1 MPNKVCITTP
11 GPLQKAESHV
21 FENASEDSLWF
32 KGGMVLASLFRATR
46 GIYKTG
52 LGNNI
57 SLAMETL
64 YDDNNSGYLML
75 ERFTHSSKTIIY
87 MDWITGNVETQFG
100 DLRMALAEVIPA
112 DSRQTVFAIDLVT
125 FFKTMPNVERSVMAI
140 FHYGVEN
147 RKVRVSE
154 FADIYGALYLTRI
167 RQFLLSSNADTWY
180 FAKGEGYMAK
190 RALLID
196 EKSNLVKDSNCELT
210 NGTSQNLIP
219 AGIPNDM
226 IDLWEKMPEKEKA
239 ILIGMDPELRISF
252 IRNYRVR
259 LVRQEDEA
267 KNQGEE
273 IRQAIMPGGQPQPE
287 QMRFSFSPFPTQ
299 LTRTSPFFPISTQEI
314 AKREY
319 IRDMVIASHSWG
331 ELTYTGP
338 KLSVFEEDHLM
349 ILLALICDVN
359 ARIEEACEGGEI
371 TYTYTGNIRKIL
383 KLKRIENPGA
393 NHYKTV
399 IDSLTLL
406 TGASFKLITKKT
418 GKGKKDLDTTYVNNI
433 LTNFSYKHGSGNL
446 KVTVNPYFYQTFGQG
461 MVTWLDVQIRSRLKS
476 AHAKALYR
484 FIMSHRDDK
493 WDGPLLTLA
502 ASTNMDP
509 NLPKIKTR
517 ERLKK
522 AIGELVEVGVLT
534 ERSKINGDF
543 VELWRTPK
551 KSGQRMNRLT

>member
-1 MPNKVCITTP
+1 MPINPFKFSISKITPSLLSKVEK
-11 GPLQKAESHV
+11 LEFV
-21 FENASEDSLWF
+21 EDGLRF
-32 KGGMVLASLFRATR
+32 AAGIVLATLPHAKGDNNKPELGKNFSLPIETGMMLA
-46 GIYKTG
+46 GIY
-52 LGNNI
+52 
-57 SLAMETL
+57 
-64 YDDNNSGYLML
+64 YV
-75 ERFTHSSKTIIY
+75 SKTIIY
-87 MDWITGNVETQFG
+87 MDWIPGNAETQCG
-100 DLRMALAEVIPA
+100 DLRMTPSKVISI
-112 DSRQTVFAIDLVT
+112 DLRHSVSTIDLVP
-125 FFKTMPNVERSVMAI
+125 FFKTMLDVERSLTAI
-140 FHYGVEN
+140 FQYGVDNE
-147 RKVRVSE
+147 KVSALE
-154 FADIYGALYLTRI
+154 FKDFYDVLYLSRI

-180 FAKGEGYMAK
+180 FAEGEGYMTK
-190 RALLID
+190 KALLID
-196 EKSNLVKDSNCELT
+196 GKSNLKKDTNCELISD
-210 NGTSQNLIP
+210 TSQNLIP

-226 IDLWEKMPEKEKA
+226 LDLWDKMPEKEKA
-239 ILIGMDPELRISF
+239 ILIGMDPDLRISF

-287 QMRFSFSPFPTQ
+287 QLRFSFSPFPTQ
-299 LTRTSPFFPISTQEI
+299 LTRTSPFFPISTHEI

-359 ARIEEACEGGEI
+359 ARTEEACEGGEI

-383 KLKRIENPGA
+383 RLKRIENPGA

-433 LTNFSYKHGSGNL
+433 LTNFAYTHGSGNL

-493 WDGPLLTLA
+493 WEGPLLTLA
-502 ASTNMDP
+502 ASTNMDS

-522 AIGELVEVGVLT
+522 AIAELIEVGVLT

-543 VELWRTPK
+543 VELWRTPR
-551 KSGQRMNRLT
+551 KSAQKMNKLT